1 MKLHLLLLLPAL
13 SASFYPENVAFLSSI
28 NSPQATTDYNQ
39 IVTNQ
44 QLTRTQMEQQ
54 LGQWATKYG
63 ATSQIQQLITA
74 RATMLKSMAD
84 TATSDAQNLP
94 SLIQKMYG
102 VASSGSLTGSQMESQ
117 MRQMLDSATAG
128 QKKMAMAAFGIEL
141 NPGSNNGNNNG
152 GFGNNNNGGF

>member
-63 ATSQIQQLITA
+63 ATVRFFPDYLALSHKMFPPWHFFDFWPTFLQSI
-74 RATMLKSMAD
+74 
-84 TATSDAQNLP
+84 P
-94 SLIQKMYG
+94 SLPLSFPNPPHSELPVPQIEEVPSHSPYHCLHNRLRVTVDRVKI
-102 VASSGSLTGSQMESQ
+102 ALNSS
-117 MRQMLDSATAG
+117 
-128 QKKMAMAAFGIEL
+128 I
-141 NPGSNNGNNNG
+141 NPTIPVSHKSNT
-152 GFGNNNNGGF
+152 